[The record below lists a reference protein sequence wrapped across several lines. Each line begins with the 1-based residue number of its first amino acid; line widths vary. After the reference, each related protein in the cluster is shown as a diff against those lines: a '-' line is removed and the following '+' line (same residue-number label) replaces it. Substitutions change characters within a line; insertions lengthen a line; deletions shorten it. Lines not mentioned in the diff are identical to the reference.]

1 MNNLELIQSF
11 QRDMQQATCDAKA
24 EVLLQLAL
32 EKGLRKDHFM
42 VNCTR
47 LFRREYSRDVVSSEL
62 KEDPAKQPLLQVMLS
77 RGGLYDQL
85 PEGLFFQLSPSRN
98 KNIAELA
105 TEYKYNKKKEA
116 EIRRFFQ
123 PFENDFFLQRINIE
137 EEEMVLLEGLQSGML
152 NDYFIRFWDL
162 PVTIS
167 KKVLAPLILLLP
179 YASKIAGDWSLTEQS
194 LQLILQEPV
203 TINKKQA
210 VMGDASGIQPPAL
223 GESIVGLDMV
233 CGDHFWE
240 DAPVIEITI
249 GPLQYSKVSEY
260 LVNGSRYVLLQT
272 FNRFFIPAGVDIIFT
287 IQVAPEE
294 RHMKMV
300 RGAEPVLG
308 YSSYI

>member
-1 MNNLELIQSF
+1 MHNLELIQSF
-11 QRDMQQATCDAKA
+11 QRDLQQITCDAKA

-32 EKGLRKDHFM
+32 ENGLRKDHFM
-42 VNCTR
+42 VNCTK
-47 LFRREYSRDVVSSEL
+47 LFRREYSRDVVSAEL
-62 KEDPAKQPLLQVMLS
+62 KEDGAKQPLLQVMLS
-77 RGGLYDQL
+77 RGGMYDQL
-85 PEGLFFQLSPSRN
+85 PEGLFFQLSPSKN
-98 KNIAELA
+98 KSIAELA
-105 TEYKYNKKKEA
+105 AEYKYNKKKEA
-116 EIRRFFQ
+116 EVRRFFQ

-137 EEEMVLLEGLQSGML
+137 EEETVLLEGLQSGML

-167 KKVLAPLILLLP
+167 KKLLAPLILLLP
-179 YASKIAGDWSLTEQS
+179 YASKIAGHWALTEQS

-210 VMGDASGIQPPAL
+210 GMEDASSTQPPAL
-223 GESIVGLDMV
+223 GEGIAGLDMV

-240 DAPVIEITI
+240 DAPVIEIAI
-249 GPLQYSKVSEY
+249 GPLQHSQISEY
-260 LVNGSRYVLLQT
+260 LVNGSRYALLQT
-272 FNRFFIPAGVDIIFT
+272 FNRFFIPAGVDVLFT